1 MENLKALISNVL
13 DNSES
18 LCLDSPEDKSTL
30 LDSIMDA
37 LVSEGADVQVD
48 NDGQLVVYT
57 GVFQESNQMKAI
69 PSFRFATSALWYIR
83 HHNLDANIQF
93 NKRTGQYDIIPWLN
107 ESAPVYKVAEE

>member
-1 MENLKALISNVL
+1 MENLKSLISNVL

-18 LCLDSPEDKSTL
+18 LCLDSSEDKSTL

-57 GVFQESNQMKAI
+57 GVFQENNQMK
-69 PSFRFATSALWYIR
+69 SFRFATSALWYIR
-83 HHNLDANIQF
+83 HHNLDANIHF
-93 NKRTGQYDIIPWLN
+93 NKCTGEYDIIPWLN
-107 ESAPVYKVAEE
+107 ESAPVDKVVED

>member
-1 MENLKALISNVL
+1 MENLKTLISNVL

-18 LCLDSPEDKSTL
+18 LCLDSSEDKQTL

-57 GVFQESNQMKAI
+57 GVFQENNQMK
-69 PSFRFATSALWYIR
+69 SFRFATSALWYIR

-93 NKRTGQYDIIPWLN
+93 NKRTGEYDIVPWLN
-107 ESAPVYKVAEE
+107 ESAGQ

>member
-1 MENLKALISNVL
+1 MESLKTLISNVL

-18 LCLDSPEDKSTL
+18 LCLDSSEDKSTL

-57 GVFQESNQMKAI
+57 GVFQENNQMK
-69 PSFRFATSALWYIR
+69 SFRFATSALWYIR
-83 HHNLDANIQF
+83 HHNLDANIQK
-93 NKRTGQYDIIPWLN
+93 NKRTGEYDIIPWLN
-107 ESAPVYKVAEE
+107 ESVPVSKVMED

>member
-1 MENLKALISNVL
+1 MENLKSLISNVL

-18 LCLDSPEDKSTL
+18 LCLDSSEDKSTL

-57 GVFQESNQMKAI
+57 GVFQENNQMK
-69 PSFRFATSALWYIR
+69 SFRFATSALWYIR

-93 NKRTGQYDIIPWLN
+93 NKRTGEYDIIPWLN
-107 ESAPVYKVAEE
+107 ESAPVDKVAEE